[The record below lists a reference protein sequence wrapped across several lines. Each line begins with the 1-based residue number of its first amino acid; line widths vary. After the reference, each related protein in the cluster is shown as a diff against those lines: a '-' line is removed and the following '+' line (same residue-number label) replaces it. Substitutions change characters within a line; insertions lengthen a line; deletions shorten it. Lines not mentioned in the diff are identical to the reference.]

1 MEFHK
6 LLSNTR
12 ILLKEIIDA
21 EEPADFLSSR
31 LEKASAKEKQGLKAM
46 LRELKEK
53 GYISI
58 EWADNKPY
66 NVIIHNSAITYEE
79 QLSEYNRQKQSPGTQ
94 TITIGN
100 KNSISNSTIAGVVMT
115 ENNVRKGFY
124 EKHPVLCGF
133 IISLVAGVILLFP
146 FWQKIISFIEGLF

>member
-1 MEFHK
+1 MGFNK

-21 EEPADFLSSR
+21 EKPADFLSSR
-31 LEKASAKEKQGLKAM
+31 LEKASVKEEQELRAM

-58 EWADNKPY
+58 KWADNKPY
-66 NVIIHNSAITYEE
+66 DVIINNSAITYEE
-79 QLSEYNRQKQSPGTQ
+79 QLSEYNRQEQSSGTQ
-94 TITIGN
+94 TILIGE
-100 KNSISNSTIAGVVMT
+100 KNSIRNSTIAGVIVT
-115 ENNVRKGFY
+115 RNNVRKSFY

-146 FWQKIISFIEGLF
+146 FWQKIITFIDGLF